1 MKSKLSLALLAALCL
16 GWSAHAAADINVG
29 ITVSATG
36 NGAPLGLPQKNT
48 TALLPAAIAGEKV
61 NWFVLDDATDPTQ
74 ASKNARKFVSD
85 NRVDVI
91 IGSSSPEGTR
101 PPFIGDGRIA
111 FAPAEDLL
119 FGFAMILGS
128 QALWIFWGRRG
139 VQREPMSGPPM
150 WERDSSSG

>member
-1 MKSKLSLALLAALCL
+1 VTYTQIAVMAVAIALVL
-16 GWSAHAAADINVG
+16 D
-29 ITVSATG
+29 
-36 NGAPLGLPQKNT
+36 LGLRTRLITRKVFWVSYAIILFFQLVSNGVL
-48 TALLPAAIAGEKV
+48 TASGTV
-61 NWFVLDDATDPTQ
+61 HYDG
-74 ASKNARKFVSD
+74 
-85 NRVDVI
+85 DVI

-128 QALWIFWGRRG
+128 QALWIFWGRWG

>member
-1 MKSKLSLALLAALCL
+1 MTYTQIAVMAVAIALVL
-16 GWSAHAAADINVG
+16 D
-29 ITVSATG
+29 
-36 NGAPLGLPQKNT
+36 LGLRTRLITRKVFWVSYAIILFFQLVSNGVL
-48 TALLPAAIAGEKV
+48 TASGTV
-61 NWFVLDDATDPTQ
+61 HYDG
-74 ASKNARKFVSD
+74 
-85 NRVDVI
+85 DVI

-128 QALWIFWGRRG
+128 QALWIYWGRRR
-139 VQREPMSGPPM
+139 VQREPMSSPPM